1 MVAAQSSKEENMNS
15 DENDG
20 EGEEEEETS
29 HSFSIWNLDSLQE
42 SDKPSKNSKSKS
54 SGGAMMFQN
63 IIQAPSSQSSE
74 EKASLS
80 YLAGN
85 QNSLPQYVSPSL
97 MSEYLHPVSAIFSTP
112 EDDNEAKDEQ
122 RIEEEELKI
131 TEEEPQ
137 SNVVDNCEGGITINE
152 DDEQSFMDQMA
163 NEQTQPTNHLETT
176 SFFGAAT
183 STLLQNAKANIPNS
197 IFTKPSFFDDDDSD
211 DDDHANDPIYLR
223 VEQNKINPPPP
234 RSSQQSIFQSGK
246 FSMVRFANCF
256 VEIFHSLNSQTM
268 IYCFFLRLRIFC
280 YPSSRQQHHC

>member
-1 MVAAQSSKEENMNS
+1 
-15 DENDG
+15 
-20 EGEEEEETS
+20 
-29 HSFSIWNLDSLQE
+29 
-42 SDKPSKNSKSKS
+42 
-54 SGGAMMFQN
+54 
-63 IIQAPSSQSSE
+63 
-74 EKASLS
+74 
-80 YLAGN
+80 
-85 QNSLPQYVSPSL
+85 

-112 EDDNEAKDEQ
+112 EDDYEAKDEQ
-122 RIEEEELKI
+122 RNEEEELMI

-137 SNVVDNCEGGITINE
+137 SNVVDNCEGGITIYE

-163 NEQTQPTNHLETT
+163 NEQTQPANYLETT

-246 FSMVRFANCF
+246 FSMVRFANSF

-268 IYCFFLRLRIFC
+268 IYCFFLRFRIFC